1 MKNFKTDNTKKD
13 FYKNALIGAG
23 ISLIIT
29 ALIFVLMAVLM
40 IVFDIGNAYAS
51 PLSSIALALGAFFG
65 SMVAARKNGR
75 RGMITG
81 LVCGLILFGIILL
94 VAAFLSDSFTIMTLL
109 HFIIT
114 ISASLI
120 GGIVGVN
127 KSEKR
132 KII

>member
-51 PLSSIALALGAFFG
+51 PLSFAGQWWRAYSF
-65 SMVAARKNGR
+65 R
-75 RGMITG
+75 RG
-81 LVCGLILFGIILL
+81 CGLD
-94 VAAFLSDSFTIMTLL
+94 A
-109 HFIIT
+109 
-114 ISASLI
+114 
-120 GGIVGVN
+120 
-127 KSEKR
+127 
-132 KII
+132 

>member
-1 MKNFKTDNTKKD
+1 MKNFKTDNDKKD

-40 IVFDIGNAYAS
+40 VVFDIGNAYAS
-51 PLSSIALALGAFFG
+51 PLSSIALALGAFLG